1 MRFAIVRPALATLIA
16 AAALGLTPTA
26 TTSQRPARD
35 TALDDARHPLFNQGP
50 KQVAVGD
57 KAMVSTQHPEV
68 TMAAVK
74 VLQEGGNAVDAAITA
89 TFLQNVIDYH
99 QVQLFGAMTGIYYE
113 AKTGTFY
120 AFNAYAERP
129 LSDRSPHGD
138 PMKVSIAGKV
148 KALEQLHKRFGTKP
162 WAGAVQPAIETAE
175 RGVLMTSFMYGIN
188 YASWAGE
195 EGVIRENKAARE
207 FYMPNG
213 HLVPVGERWKMPA
226 LAETLRKVAAEG
238 SDYLYKGAWAQ
249 KFVKEATNR
258 GGRVSIED
266 LADYEVIWQEPIRFT
281 YRGHEIVSEPPPV
294 AGGVNLG
301 YALNIL
307 EQFDLKKQGHYTQS
321 IDTLDVMARSLGRVE
336 NEIRYAMGDPRSF
349 KLPTE
354 MWLSKDYARWGADF
368 VRSSTPR
375 VSLAPAETT
384 AMSPDEGRAELDK
397 YNDDSNH
404 NTIVDPEGNWISY
417 LHTGHGGMPGVFI
430 DGIKATGSGRWTHTT
445 GPGRRA
451 STAIAASFIVKDG
464 KPWLGIGSPGLPA
477 QPITEVLVNIIDF
490 GMSPKDAADAPRFW
504 AYRDRGVSRDFG
516 NLPWIEIESRI
527 SDAVRKGAAA
537 RGMKL
542 KDIGPYNWNTGS
554 MQIVWRD
561 PATGKLHGV
570 SDPRRLGHA
579 AGF

>member
-1 MRFAIVRPALATLIA
+1 MRFAKVGQTLAIA
-16 AAALGLTPTA
+16 VAFAAIGVAPT
-26 TTSQRPARD
+26 TTAQRPAPQSAFDNARD
-35 TALDDARHPLFNQGP
+35 PLLNQGP

-74 VLQEGGNAVDAAITA
+74 VLQQGGNAVDAAITA
-89 TFLQNVIDYH
+89 TFIQNVIDYH
-99 QVQLFGAMTGIYYE
+99 QVQLFGAMTGIYFE
-113 AKTGTFY
+113 AKTGKFY

-175 RGVLMTSFMYGIN
+175 RGVLMTSFMYGN
-188 YASWAGE
+188 TYAEWSRE
-195 EGVIRENKAARE
+195 HSVIQENKAARE
-207 FYMPNG
+207 FFMPNG

-249 KFVKEATNR
+249 KFVKEANR
-258 GGRVSIED
+258 KGGRVSIED
-266 LADYEVIWQEPIRFT
+266 LADYEVLWQEPIRFT

-294 AGGVNLG
+294 AGGLNLG
-301 YALNIL
+301 YVLNIL
-307 EQFDLKKQGHYTQS
+307 EQFDLKKTGPYTES
-321 IDTLDVMARSLGRVE
+321 IDTLEIMARSLGRVE
-336 NEIRYAMGDPRSF
+336 NEIRYAMGDPRVF

-354 MWLSKDYARWGADF
+354 MWLSKDYAKWGADF
-368 VRSSTPR
+368 VRNSMAK
-375 VSLAPAETT
+375 VSLAPNVTT
-384 AMSPDEGRAELDK
+384 DESLNDGPAELDK

-404 NTIVDPEGNWISY
+404 NTIVDAEGNWISY
-417 LHTGHGGMPGVFI
+417 LHTGHGGMPGVFV
-430 DGIKATGSGRWTHTT
+430 DGIKATGSGRWAHTT
-445 GPGRRA
+445 GSGRRT

-464 KPWLGIGSPGLPA
+464 KPWLGIGSPGLPT
-477 QPITEVLVNIIDF
+477 QPIAEVLVNIIDF
-490 GMSPKDAADAPRFW
+490 GMSPKDAADATRFW

-516 NLPWIEIESRI
+516 NLAWVEIESRI
-527 SDAVRKGAAA
+527 SDAVRKGAAT
-537 RGMKL
+537 RGMRL

-554 MQIVWRD
+554 MQIVWKD
-561 PATGKLHGV
+561 AATGKVYGV
-570 SDPRRLGHA
+570 SDPRRLGYA